1 MGLLVLAQA
10 LPKGE
15 GPQSR
20 TAGKKVDERG
30 DSTVRMN
37 EAYTNRPT
45 TVADYLAVLRRRK
58 WIVLVPPVAAA
69 VAAYLLSMGQSPLYR
84 ASADVLVNRASVVT
98 AITGVDPSGGDPTRY
113 LTTQSSIARDPVL
126 AKRISDASGIPGM
139 TPDRVLSESHV
150 TPSNDSDI
158 ISISVEDGDRSA
170 AVRLANT
177 YATQFTEFT
186 KQWAT
191 TSVDDALRSLQAR
204 LKSLAAHGQSDSALY
219 AALLQQQGQ
228 LATVGRLM
236 AGIAT
241 VLQPA
246 NSAEKTRPRPKRN
259 AILGFLFGGVVGLAL
274 AFLAEALDR
283 RVRDEHEIDGV
294 LGMPLLARV
303 PAPPRAL
310 QKSSDLVMLREPSGA
325 QAETFRKLR
334 TSIEF
339 VNTDS
344 AARTIMVTSAMEQE
358 GKSTTIANLAVALAK
373 GGRRVVVVDLDLRR
387 PYLSRLF
394 HVGGRPG
401 VTDVA
406 LKHAALSDALR
417 SISLSSGIQDLAS
430 FNGQG
435 PSQNGRAAS
444 DGQLQLLP
452 AGTLPPS
459 AGEMLQD
466 PRLLGVLDE
475 LATRFDLVL
484 IDAPP
489 LLAFG
494 DTMTLSARVDALFA
508 IIRIGRVQ
516 RPILHEFE
524 RQLRNCQAK
533 LLGYVLTGVEH
544 SESYRY
550 MYEAYEYYARGTPSS
565 KERV

>member
-1 MGLLVLAQA
+1 MR
-10 LPKGE
+10 E
-15 GPQSR
+15 GFS
-20 TAGKKVDERG
+20 
-30 DSTVRMN
+30 
-37 EAYTNRPT
+37 NRPT
-45 TVADYLAVLRRRK
+45 TVADYLAILRRRK
-58 WIVLVPPVAAA
+58 WIVLVPPIAAA

-113 LTTQSSIARDPVL
+113 LTTQASIARDPVL

-150 TPSNDSDI
+150 TPSIDSDI
-158 ISISVEDGDRSA
+158 ISISVEDGDRA
-170 AVRLANT
+170 AAARLANT

-186 KQWAT
+186 KERAT
-191 TSVDDALRSLQAR
+191 TSVVDALTSLQAR
-204 LKSLAAHGQSDSALY
+204 LKSLAAHGQSGSALY

-236 AGIAT
+236 AGIAS

-246 NSAEKTRPRPKRN
+246 DGAAKTRPRPKRN
-259 AILGFLFGGVVGLAL
+259 AILGFLFGAVVGLAL

-283 RVRDEHEIDGV
+283 RVRDEHEIDAV
-294 LGMPLLARV
+294 LGLPLLARI
-303 PAPPRAL
+303 PTPPRAL
-310 QKSSDLVMLREPSGA
+310 QKTNDLVMLREPSGP

-339 VNTDS
+339 VNPDG
-344 AARTIMVTSAMEQE
+344 AAKTIMVTSAMEQE
-358 GKSTTIANLAVALAK
+358 GKSTTIANLGVALAR
-373 GGRRVVVVDLDLRR
+373 GGRRVAVVDLDLRR
-387 PYLSRLF
+387 PYLSQLF

-401 VTDVA
+401 ITDVA

-417 SISLSSGIQDLAS
+417 SIGLATGIQEMAS
-430 FNGQG
+430 LNGQG
-435 PSQNGRAAS
+435 LSQNGRTAS
-444 DGQLQLLP
+444 EGLLQLLP

-459 AGEMLQD
+459 AGEMLQN
-466 PRLLGVLDE
+466 PHLLAVVDE
-475 LATRFDLVL
+475 LATRFDVVL

-494 DTMTLSARVDALFA
+494 DTMTLSSHVDAIFA
-508 IIRIGRVQ
+508 ISRLARVQ
-516 RPILHEFE
+516 RPILHEFG
-524 RQLRNCQAK
+524 RQLQNCQAR

-550 MYEAYEYYARGTPSS
+550 MYEAYEYYAHGTPSA

>member
-1 MGLLVLAQA
+1 MD
-10 LPKGE
+10 
-15 GPQSR
+15 
-20 TAGKKVDERG
+20 AGKTVDERG
-30 DSTVRMN
+30 DSTARMR
-37 EAYTNRPT
+37 EAFSNRPT
-45 TVADYLAVLRRRK
+45 TVADYLAILRRRK
-58 WIVLVPPVAAA
+58 WIVLVPPIAAA
-69 VAAYLLSMGQSPLYR
+69 VAAYLLSIGQSPLYQSG
-84 ASADVLVNRASVVT
+84 AQVLFKRASVVT
-98 AITGVDPSGGDPTRY
+98 AITGVDPAGADPNRY

-126 AKRISDASGIPGM
+126 AKRVSDASGIAGM
-139 TPDRVLSESHV
+139 TPGRVLSESSV
-150 TPSNDSDI
+150 TPSSNSDI
-158 ISISVEDGDRSA
+158 LTITVEDGDRA
-170 AVRLANT
+170 NAVRLANT
-177 YATQFTEFT
+177 YATEFT
-186 KQWAT
+186 GFTKELAT
-191 TSVDDALRSLQAR
+191 TNIDDALRELQAR
-204 LKSLAAHGQSDSALY
+204 LTSLAAHGQAGSALY
-219 AALLQQQGQ
+219 ASLLQQQGQ

-236 AGIAT
+236 AGIAS

-246 NSAEKTRPRPKRN
+246 QGAAKIRPRPKRN
-259 AILGFLFGGVVGLAL
+259 AILGFLFGSVVGLGL

-283 RVRDEHEIDGV
+283 RVRDEHEIDAA
-294 LGMPLLARV
+294 LGLPMLARI
-303 PAPPRAL
+303 PAPPRSL
-310 QKSSDLVMLREPSGA
+310 QKTSDLVMLREPSGA

-339 VNTDS
+339 VNADG

-358 GKSTTIANLAVALAK
+358 GKSTTIANLAVALAR
-373 GGRRVVVVDLDLRR
+373 GGRRVAVVDLDLRR

-417 SISLSSGIQDLAS
+417 SIGLSSGIQETAS
-430 FNGQG
+430 LNGQ
-435 PSQNGRAAS
+435 PSQNGRTATE
-444 DGQLQLLP
+444 GQLQLLP

-494 DTMTLSARVDALFA
+494 DTMTLSAHVDAIFA
-508 IIRIGRVQ
+508 IIRLGRVQ
-516 RPILHEFE
+516 RPILHEFA
-524 RQLRNCQAK
+524 RQLRNCQAR
-533 LLGYVLTGVEH
+533 LLGYVLSGVEH

-550 MYEAYEYYARGTPSS
+550 MYEAYEYYARGTPRD

>member
-1 MGLLVLAQA
+1 MKE
-10 LPKGE
+10 PF
-15 GPQSR
+15 S
-20 TAGKKVDERG
+20 
-30 DSTVRMN
+30 
-37 EAYTNRPT
+37 NRPT
-45 TVADYLAVLRRRK
+45 TVADYLAILRRRK
-58 WIVLVPPVAAA
+58 WIVLVPPIAAA
-69 VAAYLLSMGQSPLYR
+69 VAAYLLSTGQSHLYQS
-84 ASADVLVNRASVVT
+84 SAQVLFKRASVVT
-98 AITGVDPSGGDPTRY
+98 AITGVDPAGTDPNRY

-126 AKRISDASGIPGM
+126 AKRVSDASGIAGM
-139 TPDRVLSESHV
+139 TPGRVLSESSV
-150 TPSNDSDI
+150 TPSADSDI
-158 ISISVEDGDRSA
+158 LTITVQDGDRA
-170 AVRLANT
+170 NAVRLANI
-177 YATQFTEFT
+177 YATKFTGFT
-186 KQWAT
+186 KELAT
-191 TSVDDALRSLQAR
+191 TNIDDALGELQTR
-204 LKSLAAHGQSDSALY
+204 LKSLAAHGQAGSAVY
-219 AALLQQQGQ
+219 ASLLQQQGQ

-236 AGIAT
+236 AGIAS

-246 NSAEKTRPRPKRN
+246 EGAAKIRPRPKRN
-259 AILGFLFGGVVGLAL
+259 AILGFLFGSVVGLGL

-283 RVRDEHEIDGV
+283 RVRDEHEIDEA
-294 LGMPLLARV
+294 LGLPMLARI
-303 PAPPRAL
+303 PAPPRSL
-310 QKSSDLVMLREPSGA
+310 QKTSELVMLRELSGA

-339 VNTDS
+339 VNADG

-358 GKSTTIANLAVALAK
+358 GKSTTIANLAVALAR
-373 GGRRVVVVDLDLRR
+373 GGRRVAVVDLDLRR

-401 VTDVA
+401 ITDVA

-417 SISLSSGIQDLAS
+417 SIGLSSGIQDIANL
-430 FNGQG
+430 NGQG
-435 PSQNGRAAS
+435 PSQNGRAATE
-444 DGQLQLLP
+444 GQLELLP

-494 DTMTLSARVDALFA
+494 DTMTLSAHVDAIFA
-508 IIRIGRVQ
+508 IIRLGRVQ
-516 RPILHEFE
+516 RPILHEFA

>member
-1 MGLLVLAQA
+1 M
-10 LPKGE
+10 
-15 GPQSR
+15 
-20 TAGKKVDERG
+20 T
-30 DSTVRMN
+30 
-37 EAYTNRPT
+37 EAFSNRPT
-45 TVADYLAVLRRRK
+45 TVADYLAILQRRK
-58 WIVLVPPVAAA
+58 WIVLVPPIAAA
-69 VAAYLLSMGQSPLYR
+69 FAAFLLSMGQSPLYR
-84 ASADVLVNRASVVT
+84 ANADVLINRASVVT

-113 LTTQSSIARDPVL
+113 LATQASIARDPVL
-126 AKRISDASGIPGM
+126 AKRIADASGIPGM
-139 TPDRVLSESHV
+139 TAGRVLSESQV
-150 TPSNDSDI
+150 TPSADSDI
-158 ISISVEDGDRSA
+158 VSITVEDGDRSA
-170 AVRLANT
+170 ATHLVNT
-177 YATQFTEFT
+177 YATEFTEFT
-186 KQWAT
+186 KERAT
-191 TSVDDALRSLQAR
+191 TSIDDALTSLQAR
-204 LKSLAAHGQSDSALY
+204 LKSLAEHGQANSALY

-236 AGIAT
+236 AGIAS

-246 NSAEKTRPRPKRN
+246 GDAGKVQPRPKRN
-259 AILGFLFGGVVGLAL
+259 AILGFLFGGVVGVAL
-274 AFLAEALDR
+274 AFLADALDR
-283 RVRDEHEIDGV
+283 RVRDEHEIDAV
-294 LGMPLLARV
+294 LGLPLLARI

-310 QKSSDLVMLREPSGA
+310 QKTIDLVMLREPSGA

-339 VNTDS
+339 VNPDG

-358 GKSTTIANLAVALAK
+358 GKSTTIANLAVALAR

-401 VTDVA
+401 ITDVA

-417 SISLSSGIQDLAS
+417 SIGLATGIQEMAS
-430 FNGQG
+430 LNGQG
-435 PSQNGRAAS
+435 ASRNGQTPSEGL
-444 DGQLQLLP
+444 LQLLP

-466 PRLLGVLDE
+466 PRLFGVLDE
-475 LATRFDLVL
+475 LATRFDIVL

-494 DTMTLSARVDALFA
+494 DTMTLSSHVDALFA
-508 IIRIGRVQ
+508 ITRLGRVQ
-516 RPILHEFE
+516 RPILHEFG
-524 RQLRNCQAK
+524 RQLKNCQSR

-550 MYEAYEYYARGTPSS
+550 MYEAYQYYARGTPRD
-565 KERV
+565 KEPV

>member
-1 MGLLVLAQA
+1 M
-10 LPKGE
+10 
-15 GPQSR
+15 R
-20 TAGKKVDERG
+20 
-30 DSTVRMN
+30 
-37 EAYTNRPT
+37 EAFSNRPT
-45 TVADYLAVLRRRK
+45 TVADYLTILRRRK

-69 VAAYLLSMGQSPLYR
+69 IAAYLLSTGQSPLYR

-113 LTTQSSIARDPVL
+113 LATQASIARDPVL

-139 TPDRVLSESHV
+139 TPGRVLSESSV
-150 TPSNDSDI
+150 TPSTDSDI
-158 ISISVEDGDRSA
+158 VTITVQDGDRA
-170 AVRLANT
+170 AAARLANT
-177 YATQFTEFT
+177 YAMEFTEFT
-186 KQWAT
+186 KERAT
-191 TSVDDALRSLQAR
+191 TSINDALSSLQAR

-236 AGIAT
+236 AGIAS

-246 NSAEKTRPRPKRN
+246 EGAAKTRPQPKRN

-274 AFLAEALDR
+274 AFLADALDR
-283 RVRDEHEIDGV
+283 RVRDEHEIDAV
-294 LGMPLLARV
+294 LGMPLLARI
-303 PAPPRAL
+303 PAPPRGL
-310 QKSSDLVMLREPSGA
+310 QKTNDLVMLREPSGA

-339 VNTDS
+339 VNPDG

-358 GKSTTIANLAVALAK
+358 GKSTTIANLAVALAR
-373 GGRRVVVVDLDLRR
+373 GGRRVAVVDLDLRR

-401 VTDVA
+401 ITDVA
-406 LKHAALSDALR
+406 TKHAALSDALR
-417 SISLSSGIQDLAS
+417 PIGLATGIQEMAS
-430 FNGQG
+430 LNGQG
-435 PSQNGRAAS
+435 ASQNGRTVS
-444 DGQLQLLP
+444 DGMLQLLP

-466 PRLLGVLDE
+466 QRLLGVLDE
-475 LATRFDLVL
+475 LATRFDIVL

-494 DTMTLSARVDALFA
+494 DTMTLSSHVDAIFA
-508 IIRIGRVQ
+508 ITRLSRVQ
-516 RPILHEFE
+516 RSILHEFG
-524 RQLRNCQAK
+524 RQLQNCQAK

-550 MYEAYEYYARGTPSS
+550 MYEAYEYYARGTPRD